1 MLVVVLTPFIAQRSQ
16 EIEQVTKQ
24 AVCIAGDS
32 TKYLQVISALLEE
45 DKSMTT
51 PCLGPFAG
59 EEIQSM
65 LEKMVR
71 DWRPLHID
79 PELDMDH
86 RRNKYGSELRFLE
99 PLFDSFW
106 PKYWYFELLTIARQF
121 VILLFSVLL
130 DVEATTYMLTSLII
144 MTFYVM
150 FVLKASPYTSWQ
162 GTAMQLISCGV
173 FVFVILMMLLLAQ
186 VDEQRRARGG
196 ACLAQDVTQSPS
208 AHNQDLEKSLFELTL
223 VMVFM
228 ILGLGVAAVVCTT
241 LSESA
246 PSCSYCPRCVSC
258 LGTVR
263 QWVYGRCHRFR
274 RRAEQCIA
282 WMLRGWKS
290 GKDFDDGFDLPSIAD
305 MTEVGLLEAE
315 HLIVSVSNIACQSRL
330 SLRRRAVSA
339 SQQAKLSHQSKCM

>member
-1 MLVVVLTPFIAQRSQ
+1 MEADELQASVASDAGLEADLLVVVLTPFIAQRSQ

-228 ILGLGVAAVVCTT
+228 ILGLGVA
-241 LSESA
+241 LE
-246 PSCSYCPRCVSC
+246 PSWNHLGPSWGHLGPREECSC
-258 LGTVR
+258 
-263 QWVYGRCHRFR
+263 
-274 RRAEQCIA
+274 
-282 WMLRGWKS
+282 
-290 GKDFDDGFDLPSIAD
+290 
-305 MTEVGLLEAE
+305 
-315 HLIVSVSNIACQSRL
+315 
-330 SLRRRAVSA
+330 
-339 SQQAKLSHQSKCM
+339 